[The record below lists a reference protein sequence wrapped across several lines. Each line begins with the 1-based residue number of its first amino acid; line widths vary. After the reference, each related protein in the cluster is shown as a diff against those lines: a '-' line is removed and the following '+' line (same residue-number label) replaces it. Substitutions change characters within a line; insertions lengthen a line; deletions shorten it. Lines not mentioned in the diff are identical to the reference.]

1 MGASF
6 VTVTALSGLASV
18 LPSQNLVRPPG
29 VIEEERFL
37 QTCIRC
43 GVCADSCPVRSISLA
58 HLSDGLRNV
67 GTPVLSGYCMVFE
80 GLDNPSPSKSSLWK
94 HDVRGNDEE
103 VPCFV
108 CINSCPSGALQIV
121 NPNELRMGIARVRK
135 QYCRYWRFG
144 SCGYPCASVCP
155 LDAISISTG
164 PNVDETKC
172 VGCGQCDFV
181 CLARLDGPTGIK
193 VEPRQA

>member
-1 MGASF
+1 MAAS
-6 VTVTALSGLASV
+6 ALFGLAEAV
-18 LPSQNLVRPPG
+18 PSQSLVRPPG
-29 VIEEERFL
+29 AIEEERFL

-43 GVCADSCPVRSISLA
+43 GACADSCPVRSISLA
-58 HLSDGLRNV
+58 HLADGLQNV
-67 GTPVLSGYCMVFE
+67 GTPELRGYCMVFK

-103 VPCFV
+103 VTCFN
-108 CINSCPSGALQIV
+108 CINTCPSGALQIV
-121 NPNELRMGIARVRK
+121 NPSQLRMGIATVRK
-135 QYCRYWRFG
+135 SYCRYWRFG

-155 LDAISISTG
+155 FDAISISNG
-164 PNVDETKC
+164 PVVDESKC

-181 CLARLDGPTGIK
+181 CLARVSGPTGIM